1 MVGHS
6 RGRNAELHHPT
17 DTAYRD
23 YRDFREYKVKRAF
36 REFRIGF
43 SIVTLAEKNCLFSF
57 DPIHRVVLNSIKHS
71 FHPASKRNIYVET
84 ILSSARKRKNSKLPF
99 AESTSA

>member
-6 RGRNAELHHPT
+6 RGGGGNAKPHHPM
-17 DTAYRD
+17 DGTAYRD
-23 YRDFREYKVKRAF
+23 YRVFREYKVKRAF

-43 SIVTLAEKNCLFSF
+43 SIVALAEKNCLFSF
-57 DPIHRVVLNSIKHS
+57 DPVHRAVLNSIEHS

-84 ILSSARKRKNSKLPF
+84 ILSSERT
-99 AESTSA
+99 E